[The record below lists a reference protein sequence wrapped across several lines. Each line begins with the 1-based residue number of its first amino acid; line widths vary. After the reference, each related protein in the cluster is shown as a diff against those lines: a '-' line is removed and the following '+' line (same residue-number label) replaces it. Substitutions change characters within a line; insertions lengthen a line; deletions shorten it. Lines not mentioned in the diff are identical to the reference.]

1 MHHADTGAGPRRS
14 QVLAFLA
21 RWRRRQLYRQVH
33 RPVHAEGRRKSG
45 GPQLRKLR
53 EGLGVP
59 VAAGPALASQ
69 AAALPDDG
77 LREHA
82 RRPRAGW
89 ALRVER
95 RQAAVGPVVRAA
107 AGHGV
112 DANPAKDVGNTIHGL
127 YPSLLDPNSPSLNY
141 DTIVGDTAYVYW
153 VQGRNKTAVGAPD
166 MARDLWRQKVRI
178 TWG

>member
-1 MHHADTGAGPRRS
+1 MP
-14 QVLAFLA
+14 
-21 RWRRRQLYRQVH
+21 
-33 RPVHAEGRRKSG
+33 RPVPPHRGRFKLDHDNIHYHAPAVDDQDKG
-45 GPQLRKLR
+45 GSLH
-53 EGLGVP
+53 
-59 VAAGPALASQ
+59 S
-69 AAALPDDG
+69 
-77 LREHA
+77 
-82 RRPRAGW
+82 PR
-89 ALRVER
+89 L
-95 RQAAVGPVVRAA
+95 
-107 AGHGV
+107 